1 MRELAEAGWTKLLVV
16 PIGFVADHVETL
28 YDLDVEL
35 RAVAES
41 EGMDFFRCR
50 ALNDSPAFIAALAEI
65 VIDYLARRPIT
76 GPVELGGGAPPVS
89 RRPVIAV
96 IGGGMAGL
104 GAAHALE
111 TALREA
117 GHAAPADPDA
127 PFDWVLFE
135 RADYL
140 GGKVKTE
147 RSEGFVIEGGP
158 DSFIIEKPW
167 PMELARKVGVYDR
180 LLDSN
185 EDIRKSYV
193 FSRGRLHELPE
204 GLILMVPT
212 RLVPF
217 ALSSLMSWPGKLRM
231 GLDLV
236 LPRGPAKDDESL
248 AVFVRRR
255 LGREALAKVAEPIV
269 AGIHA
274 GDPEQMSVRATF
286 PMFMEMEEKYRSLI
300 VGMVRRRKA
309 RLRAAAR
316 PTARPSGSS
325 TKPRSYFLSFKTGLA
340 DLADAVVADLPAARL
355 QTGVAVESMA
365 VEADPEPAGYR
376 LTLSDGSERVVQGV
390 VLAGPAFA
398 AGELL
403 RSVAPA
409 AAADLG
415 SIPYVTTATVSLAY
429 RKADVARPLSGF
441 GFVIP
446 RAEERGIMAGT
457 FSSLKFAGRAPDD
470 GVLVR
475 AFVGRAGRE
484 GPASLPDGELVALVR
499 AELAAIVGLH
509 AEPLFTRIFRWP
521 RGMPQ
526 YRVGHRELIDHV
538 EAEVAGVSG
547 VELAGGYLHGIG
559 IGDCIREGA
568 AAAQRTIAHVEHLV
582 EPPLP
587 TQPDDVPAADG
598 IED

>member
-1 MRELAEAGWTKLLVV
+1 MT
-16 PIGFVADHVETL
+16 PT
-28 YDLDVEL
+28 
-35 RAVAES
+35 
-41 EGMDFFRCR
+41 
-50 ALNDSPAFIAALAEI
+50 
-65 VIDYLARRPIT
+65 
-76 GPVELGGGAPPVS
+76 GAPSEDLPI
-89 RRPVIAV
+89 IAV

-104 GAAHALE
+104 GAAYALE
-111 TALREA
+111 SARREA
-117 GHAAPADPDA
+117 GRVVAEAPSGTRADGPHTNERGAGEAA

-135 RADYL
+135 GADYL

-147 RSEGFVIEGGP
+147 RLDGFVVEGGP
-158 DSFIIEKPW
+158 DSFIADKPW
-167 PMELARKVGVYDR
+167 PMELARAVGISDR

-185 EDIRKSYV
+185 EDIRRSYV

-217 ALSSLMSWPGKLRM
+217 ALSSLISLRGKLRM
-231 GLDLV
+231 ALDLV
-236 LPRGPAKDDESL
+236 LPRGRPVADESL
-248 AVFVRRR
+248 GVFVRRR

-286 PMFMEMEEKYRSLI
+286 PMFLEMEEKHRSLI
-300 VGMVRRRKA
+300 VGMIRRRRA
-309 RLRAAAR
+309 RARAALPR
-316 PTARPSGSS
+316 PAPPEDRSGRDAAAAAAAAAAATVPRRP
-325 TKPRSYFLSFKTGLA
+325 RAYFLSFKTGLA
-340 DLADAVVADLPAARL
+340 DLADAVVADLPADRL
-355 QTGVAVESMA
+355 RTGVAVEA
-365 VEADPEPAGYR
+365 LFAEPAGSDAASPAGSGGPADYR
-376 LTLSDGSERVVQGV
+376 LRLSDGSERVVQAI
-390 VLAGPAFA
+390 VLAVPAFA

-403 RSVAPA
+403 GSVAPA
-409 AAADLG
+409 ASSDLS

-429 RKADVARPLSGF
+429 RRADVSRPLRGF
-441 GFVIP
+441 GFVVP
-446 RAEERGIMAGT
+446 RAEERGVMAGT

-484 GPASLPDGELVALVR
+484 GSVELPDDELLRLVR
-499 AELAAIVGLH
+499 AELASIVGLR

-526 YRVGHRELIDHV
+526 YRVGHGALIERIESRVGELP
-538 EAEVAGVSG
+538 G

-568 AAAQRTIAHVEHLV
+568 AAALRAAAFVEHLA
-582 EPPLP
+582 EPPVAA
-587 TQPDDVPAADG
+587 QPHDVTAADG
-598 IED
+598 VEDEN

>member
-1 MRELAEAGWTKLLVV
+1 M
-16 PIGFVADHVETL
+16 
-28 YDLDVEL
+28 
-35 RAVAES
+35 S
-41 EGMDFFRCR
+41 EG
-50 ALNDSPAFIAALAEI
+50 LP
-65 VIDYLARRPIT
+65 T
-76 GPVELGGGAPPVS
+76 
-89 RRPVIAV
+89 IAV

-111 TALREA
+111 TARRKA
-117 GHAAPADPDA
+117 GGVATGGAPGSPGAA

-135 RADYL
+135 RERYL
-140 GGKVKTE
+140 GGKVRTE
-147 RSEGFVIEGGP
+147 RVDGFVIEGGP
-158 DSFIIEKPW
+158 DSFIADKPW
-167 PMELARKVGVYDR
+167 PMELARAVGVYDR

-185 EDIRKSYV
+185 EDVRKSYV

-212 RLVPF
+212 RLLPF
-217 ALSSLMSWPGKLRM
+217 AVSSLISWRGKLRM

-236 LPRGPAKDDESL
+236 LPRGRSGDDESL
-248 AVFVRRR
+248 GDFVRRR

-286 PMFMEMEEKYRSLI
+286 PMFMEMEEKHRSLI
-300 VGMVRRRKA
+300 VGMIRRRRARARAA
-309 RLRAAAR
+309 RLQPAPGGQVGRSA
-316 PTARPSGSS
+316 TAGTPGGAPR
-325 TKPRSYFLSFKTGLA
+325 KPRAYFLSFETGLA
-340 DLADAVVADLPAARL
+340 DLADAVVADLPTDRL
-355 QTGVAVESMA
+355 RTGVAVESM
-365 VEADPEPAGYR
+365 EPEPPVVADEATRDGAPAGSTTGVSRGPAAYR
-376 LTLSDGSERVVQGV
+376 LRLSDGSERVVQAV

-409 AAADLG
+409 AAAGLS

-429 RKADVARPLSGF
+429 HKADVARPLHGF
-441 GFVIP
+441 GFVVP

-457 FSSLKFAGRAPDD
+457 FSSLKFSGRAPDD

-484 GPASLPDGELVALVR
+484 ESAELPDDQLVRLVR
-499 AELAAIVGLH
+499 AELSSIVGLR
-509 AEPLFTRIFRWP
+509 AEPQLTRIFRWP

-526 YRVGHRELIDHV
+526 YRVGHGVLIERLED
-538 EAEVAGVSG
+538 EVGG
-547 VELAGGYLHGIG
+547 LPGIELAGGYLHGIG

-568 AAAQRTIAHVEHLV
+568 AAAGRAVAHVERLA
-582 EPPLP
+582 EPR
-587 TQPDDVPAADG
+587 QRVQSADVPAADG
-598 IED
+598 VED

>member
-1 MRELAEAGWTKLLVV
+1 MT
-16 PIGFVADHVETL
+16 PT
-28 YDLDVEL
+28 
-35 RAVAES
+35 
-41 EGMDFFRCR
+41 
-50 ALNDSPAFIAALAEI
+50 
-65 VIDYLARRPIT
+65 
-76 GPVELGGGAPPVS
+76 GAPSEDLPI
-89 RRPVIAV
+89 IAV

-104 GAAHALE
+104 GAAYALE
-111 TALREA
+111 SARREA
-117 GHAAPADPDA
+117 GRVVAEAPSGTRADGPHTNERGAGEAA

-135 RADYL
+135 GADYL

-147 RSEGFVIEGGP
+147 RLDGFVVEGGP
-158 DSFIIEKPW
+158 DSFIADKPW
-167 PMELARKVGVYDR
+167 PMELARAVGISDR

-185 EDIRKSYV
+185 EDIRRSYV

-217 ALSSLMSWPGKLRM
+217 ALSSLISLRGKLRM
-231 GLDLV
+231 ALDLV
-236 LPRGPAKDDESL
+236 LPRGRPVADESL
-248 AVFVRRR
+248 GVFVRRR

-286 PMFMEMEEKYRSLI
+286 PMFLEMEEKHRSLI
-300 VGMVRRRKA
+300 VGMIRRRRA
-309 RLRAAAR
+309 RAAR
-316 PTARPSGSS
+316 PRPPEPAGQTGTPGPPGTHGTPQAVARR
-325 TKPRSYFLSFKTGLA
+325 PRAYFLSFKTGLA
-340 DLADAVVADLPAARL
+340 DLADAVVADLPADRL
-355 QTGVAVESMA
+355 RTGVAVEA
-365 VEADPEPAGYR
+365 LFAEPAGSDAASPAGSGGPADYR
-376 LTLSDGSERVVQGV
+376 LRLSDGSERVVQAI
-390 VLAGPAFA
+390 VLAVPAFA

-403 RSVAPA
+403 GSVAPA
-409 AAADLG
+409 ASSDLS

-429 RKADVARPLSGF
+429 RRADVSRPLRGF
-441 GFVIP
+441 GFVVP
-446 RAEERGIMAGT
+446 RAEERGVMAGT

-484 GPASLPDGELVALVR
+484 GSVELPDDELLRLVR
-499 AELAAIVGLH
+499 AELASIVGLR

-526 YRVGHRELIDHV
+526 YRVGHGALIERIESRVGELP
-538 EAEVAGVSG
+538 G

-568 AAAQRTIAHVEHLV
+568 AAARRAVAHVERRA
-582 EPPLP
+582 EPPAPAQL
-587 TQPDDVPAADG
+587 DDVPAADG
-598 IED
+598 VEGRN

>member
-1 MRELAEAGWTKLLVV
+1 V
-16 PIGFVADHVETL
+16 
-28 YDLDVEL
+28 
-35 RAVAES
+35 S
-41 EGMDFFRCR
+41 
-50 ALNDSPAFIAALAEI
+50 AA
-65 VIDYLARRPIT
+65 PT
-76 GPVELGGGAPPVS
+76 PT
-89 RRPVIAV
+89 IAV
-96 IGGGMAGL
+96 VGGGMAGL

-117 GHAAPADPDA
+117 GQAAASGGGASAAA
-127 PFDWVLFE
+127 PFDWVLYE

-140 GGKVKTE
+140 GGKVKTD
-147 RSEGFVIEGGP
+147 RVDGYVVEGGP
-158 DSFIIEKPW
+158 DSFIVEKPW

-204 GLILMVPT
+204 GLILMVPS
-212 RLVPF
+212 RIVPF
-217 ALSSLMSWPGKLRM
+217 ALSSLISWPGKLRM

-236 LPRGPAKDDESL
+236 IPRGGSGADESL
-248 AVFVRRR
+248 GDFVRRR

-300 VGMVRRRKA
+300 LGMIRRRRA
-309 RLRAAAR
+309 RALMQQGRMTGAGGTGAGPSTQSAGAAGATGAAPR
-316 PTARPSGSS
+316 
-325 TKPRSYFLSFKTGLA
+325 KPRAYFLSFETGLA
-340 DLADAVVADLPAARL
+340 DLADAVVADLPTERL
-355 QTGVAVESMA
+355 RTGVSVESMTPESA
-365 VEADPEPAGYR
+365 SPGRNGARRPAGVDPEELAGYR
-376 LTLSDGSERVVQGV
+376 LRLSDGSERVVQAV
-390 VLAGPAFA
+390 VLAGPAFV

-409 AAADLG
+409 AATDLE

-457 FSSLKFAGRAPDD
+457 FSSLKFPGRAPDD

-484 GPASLPDGELVALVR
+484 APAELPDDELIGLVR
-499 AELAAIVGLH
+499 AELAGIVGLR

-526 YRVGHRELIDHV
+526 YRVGHRRLIDRV
-538 EAEVAGVSG
+538 EAAIAALPG
-547 VELAGGYLHGIG
+547 VEIAGGYLHGIG

-568 AAAQRTIAHVEHLV
+568 AAAHRAVAHVEHLV
-582 EPPLP
+582 EPAASVRLA
-587 TQPDDVPAADG
+587 DVPAADG
-598 IED
+598 VDD

>member
-1 MRELAEAGWTKLLVV
+1 V
-16 PIGFVADHVETL
+16 TL
-28 YDLDVEL
+28 
-35 RAVAES
+35 
-41 EGMDFFRCR
+41 
-50 ALNDSPAFIAALAEI
+50 
-65 VIDYLARRPIT
+65 T
-76 GPVELGGGAPPVS
+76 GAPS
-89 RRPVIAV
+89 KDLPVIAV

-111 TALREA
+111 SARRQAGGAAAEA
-117 GHAAPADPDA
+117 SGGTGGDGPHTSERGAGEAA
-127 PFDWVLFE
+127 PFDWILFDG
-135 RADYL
+135 ADYL

-147 RSEGFVIEGGP
+147 RLDGFVIEGGP
-158 DSFIIEKPW
+158 DSFIADKPW
-167 PMELARKVGVYDR
+167 PMELARRVGISDR

-212 RLVPF
+212 RLLPF
-217 ALSSLMSWPGKLRM
+217 ALSSLISWRGKLRM

-236 LPRGPAKDDESL
+236 LPRGRPGADESL
-248 AVFVRRR
+248 GVFVRRR

-286 PMFMEMEEKYRSLI
+286 PMFLEMEEKHRSLI
-300 VGMVRRRKA
+300 VGMIRRRRA
-309 RLRAAAR
+309 RSARPRPPASGDRTGRDAAAAADPR
-316 PTARPSGSS
+316 R
-325 TKPRSYFLSFKTGLA
+325 PRSYFLSFETGLA
-340 DLADAVVADLPAARL
+340 DLADAVVTDLPADRL
-355 QTGVAVESMA
+355 RTGVGVASLVA
-365 VEADPEPAGYR
+365 EPAVSDSAGSAGPRGYR
-376 LTLSDGSERVVQGV
+376 LHLTDGSTRVVQAV
-390 VLAGPAFA
+390 VLAVPAFA

-403 RSVAPA
+403 RSIAPA
-409 AAADLG
+409 AAADLS

-429 RKADVARPLSGF
+429 RRADVARPLRGF
-441 GFVIP
+441 GFVVP

-484 GPASLPDGELVALVR
+484 GPVELPDDELIGLVR
-499 AELAAIVGLH
+499 AELASIVGLR

-526 YRVGHRELIDHV
+526 YRVGHGALIERIEGEVGEL
-538 EAEVAGVSG
+538 AG

-568 AAAQRTIAHVEHLV
+568 AAALRAAAFVEHLV
-582 EPPLP
+582 EPPAPAEPHDL
-587 TQPDDVPAADG
+587 TAADG
-598 IED
+598 VED

>member
-1 MRELAEAGWTKLLVV
+1 VSEALPT
-16 PIGFVADHVETL
+16 
-28 YDLDVEL
+28 
-35 RAVAES
+35 
-41 EGMDFFRCR
+41 
-50 ALNDSPAFIAALAEI
+50 
-65 VIDYLARRPIT
+65 
-76 GPVELGGGAPPVS
+76 
-89 RRPVIAV
+89 IAV

-117 GHAAPADPDA
+117 GQAAPSDA
-127 PFDWVLFE
+127 GPPFDWVLFE

-140 GGKVKTE
+140 GGKVRTD
-147 RSEGFVIEGGP
+147 RVDGFVIEGGP
-158 DSFIIEKPW
+158 DSFIVEKPW
-167 PMELARKVGVYDR
+167 PMELARKVGIYDR

-212 RLVPF
+212 RLAPF
-217 ALSSLMSWPGKLRM
+217 ALSSLISWPGKLRM

-236 LPRGPAKDDESL
+236 IPRGGSGDDESL
-248 AVFVRRR
+248 GDFVRRR
-255 LGREALAKVAEPIV
+255 LGSEALAKVAEPIV

-286 PMFMEMEEKYRSLI
+286 PMFMEMEDKYRSLI
-300 VGMVRRRKA
+300 LGMVRRRRA
-309 RLRAAAR
+309 RARAAR
-316 PTARPSGSS
+316 PQPARDAA
-325 TKPRSYFLSFKTGLA
+325 PRAPRTYFLSFKTGLA
-340 DLADAVVADLPAARL
+340 DLADAVVADLPAECLR
-355 QTGVAVESMA
+355 TGLAVESMVA
-365 VEADPEPAGYR
+365 EPAAGDGPDPAALAGYR
-376 LTLSDGSERVVQGV
+376 LRLSDGSTRVVQAV
-390 VLAGPAFA
+390 VLAGPAYA

-409 AAADLG
+409 ASSDLS

-441 GFVIP
+441 GFVVP
-446 RAEERGIMAGT
+446 RAEQRGIMAGT
-457 FSSLKFAGRAPDD
+457 FSSLKFPGRAPDD
-470 GVLVR
+470 GALVR

-484 GPASLPDGELVALVR
+484 EPAELPDDGLVRLVR
-499 AELAAIVGLH
+499 AELAGIVGLR

-526 YRVGHRELIDHV
+526 YRVGHRRLVSRVEGELAAVPGI
-538 EAEVAGVSG
+538 EI
-547 VELAGGYLHGIG
+547 AGGYLHGIG

-568 AAAQRTIAHVEHLV
+568 AAGQRAVAHVEHLV
-582 EPPLP
+582 EPPVP
-587 TQPDDVPAADG
+587 PQPDDLPAADG
-598 IED
+598 VED